1 MLETNEQTSHTN
13 SSIARQ
19 SRRLRM
25 KEKRDAQCTESDHS
39 QNLVD
44 KTDVSD
50 ARKKRRLILQ
60 NKKSSCGHPSS
71 APSPSTVSPVS
82 IPNVQDR
89 AHSIDARKKRRLILE
104 NRKFSIIEPETQYS
118 QVPLSNSEDDCSSS
132 NTSDSED
139 DMEQAPLADSNLQGD
154 QIWECT
160 YCHAHMWLQE
170 RASKTKKGHVPTFH
184 RCCRGGKIVVPLLEE
199 PPPLLRHLVFNKTST
214 ESKNYRNNIR
224 TYNSMFSF
232 TSPGM
237 KFDTTYSKK
246 GGPPT
251 LRLHGQTC
259 HRIGT
264 LLPKTGDRPQYAQL
278 YISDIDN
285 EVTNR
290 MKCFRDNTEIDKNT
304 VHNLKIMLDEFNIH
318 AKVFRMARDVLDD
331 NAFLDLNLRV
341 ICDRP
346 EDGRVYNRPTVS
358 EVAALIV
365 GDIDSA
371 CNRDIIIQARNGGL
385 QRIDEFHPAYLAY
398 QYPLIFVYGGDGY
411 MKNILHRYRHETEV
425 TRQNRQSI
433 KDWLSYRLQN
443 RSEEAKTLL
452 HSRRLFQQFLVDG
465 YCTMESERLN
475 WLRNNQSKLR
485 VGKYNRLTD
494 ECNNDDGRQQQKR
507 GKRVVLPSSFVGG
520 KRCMDQL
527 YFDGMAISSRLG
539 FPDLFITFTWN
550 PTWPEII
557 RALSETGLQPHDR
570 PDIITKV
577 FKIKFDELIAYITK
591 KRVLGKVL
599 AFMYTIEFH
608 KRGLP
613 HVYILIFLHSQSKY
627 PTPSDIDN
635 IICAE
640 IPDPAVHPRLYALVK
655 SNMMHGPCGVAR
667 TTSTCMKNGKCSKY
681 FPKKFNEETIV
692 DAEGYPLYRRRSKT
706 HIIEKNGITLDN
718 RHVVP
723 YNKRF
728 LLKYNAHINI
738 EWCNQSTSI
747 KYLFKYIS
755 KGYDR
760 ITASVSTNNNEPVD
774 EIKQYLDCRYI
785 SPCEACWRIYSFHIH
800 GRRPAVERMFYHL
813 VGEKAVYY
821 TDHDRM
827 ENVLENASVT
837 DSMFT
842 GWLSANSK
850 YTEAQSLTYGQFVS
864 KFVYHKKEREWRPRK
879 KGFTI
884 GRLIWVPPT
893 TGELF
898 YLWMM
903 LTVAKR
909 PKSYEEIRKVGNNQ
923 YEAFRD
929 ACFALGFL
937 EDDKEYIGAV
947 NRPTHV
953 WKDSWQ
959 LLSDGVLHAQR
970 QLALNT
976 ELVLTEA
983 ELQNLT
989 LIEIEKLLQENKRT
1003 LKDFKPIPYPDGY
1016 VLQQLGN
1023 RLIYD
1028 ERNYDIAKTKTE
1040 FTNLFGG
1047 LTVMLLKKPNFVKDL
1062 TDHLDPNEQ
1071 RAMYQKI
1078 MRAVESQNGAVF
1090 FLHGYGGTGKTYM
1103 WRTLAAALRSKH
1115 DICLTVATS
1124 GITSL
1129 LLPGGRTAYSK
1140 FKIPVPTLDNSTC
1153 KIEYNDDVGDLLRQ
1167 TKLII
1172 WDEAPMILPVVPR
1185 GSRSDIVHSAINASY
1200 IWNYVQVLTLT
1211 KNTRL
1216 QSGLTQNDKNEMQQF
1231 SEWLLRIGEGKVS
1244 EPNDGVTDFEVPPDL
1259 LITQF
1264 EDPIVAIVDATYPDF
1279 IHNFHSIQ
1287 YLKDRAI
1294 LASTLEIV
1302 EQINNHILDL
1312 IPGDMRDYYSS
1323 NSVDKSEI
1331 NDDTVVNILT
1341 PKFLSSL
1348 RTSGLPTHHLKL
1360 KVGTP
1365 IMLMRNID
1373 QSEGLCNGTRL
1384 IVTKLGTHVIE
1395 ASIIAGKSCG
1405 NQVYIPRMDMSP
1417 SQSPWPFKLNRRQ
1430 FPIILSYAMTINKS
1444 QGQSLDTV
1452 GLYLPRD
1459 VFTHG
1464 QIYVALSRVTT
1475 KQGIKILIH
1484 DQHAKVKT
1492 TTTNVVYKEIFD
1504 NI

>member
-60 NKKSSCGHPSS
+60 NKKSSCGHPTS

-82 IPNVQDR
+82 IPNVEDR

-104 NRKFSIIEPETQYS
+104 NRKFSVIPPETQYS
-118 QVPLSNSEDDCSSS
+118 QVPLSNSEDECSSS

-139 DMEQAPLADSNLQGD
+139 DMEQAPLADSNLQEYSDIGD

-199 PPPLLRHLVFNKTST
+199 APPLLRHLLFNKTST

-232 TSPGM
+232 TSPGK

-264 LLPKTGDRPQYAQL
+264 LLPENGDRPQYAQL
-278 YISDIDN
+278 YIYDTDN

-290 MKCFRDNTEIDKNT
+290 MKCFRDNTEIDENT
-304 VHNLKIMLDEFNIH
+304 VHNLKTVLDEFNIH

-331 NAFLDLNLRV
+331 NAFLDLKLRV
-341 ICDRP
+341 ICDKP

-398 QYPLIFVYGGDGY
+398 QYPLIFAYGKMVIGKIYCIDIA
-411 MKNILHRYRHETEV
+411 MKL
-425 TRQNRQSI
+425 
-433 KDWLSYRLQN
+433 
-443 RSEEAKTLL
+443 
-452 HSRRLFQQFLVDG
+452 
-465 YCTMESERLN
+465 
-475 WLRNNQSKLR
+475 
-485 VGKYNRLTD
+485 RLTD

-520 KRCMDQL
+520 KRYMDQL

-539 FPDLFITFTWN
+539 FPDLFITFTCN

-577 FKIKFDELIAYITK
+577 FKIKFDELIADITK
-591 KRVLGKVL
+591 KHVLGKVL
-599 AFMYTIEFH
+599 AFMYTIEFR

-613 HVYILIFLHSQSKY
+613 HAHILIFLHPQSKY

-667 TTSTCMKNGKCSKY
+667 MTSTCMKNGKCSKY

-706 HIIEKNGITLDN
+706 HVIEKNGITLDN

-728 LLKYNAHINI
+728 LLKYNAHINM

-898 YLWMM
+898 YLRMM
-903 LTVAKR
+903 LTVVKE
-909 PKSYEEIRKVGNNQ
+909 PKSYEEIRKVGNTQ
-923 YEAFRD
+923 YETFRD
-929 ACFALGFL
+929 ACFAMGFL
-937 EDDKEYIGAV
+937 EDDKEYIGALKEASEWGSGHFVRKLFVVMLLSGAV
-947 NRPTHV
+947 NRPTHI
-953 WKDSWQ
+953 WKESWQ

-976 ELVLTEA
+976 ELVLTDA
-983 ELQNLT
+983 ELQHLT

-1028 ERNYDIAKTKTE
+1028 ERNYNIAKTKTK
-1040 FTNLFGG
+1040 FTNLFRG
-1047 LTVMLLKKPNFVKDL
+1047 LTVMLLKKTNFVKDL
-1062 TDHLDPNEQ
+1062 TDNLDPDEQ
-1071 RAMYQKI
+1071 TAMYQKI
-1078 MRAVESQNGAVF
+1078 MRAVESHNGAVF

-1124 GITSL
+1124 GIASL
-1129 LLPGGRTAYSK
+1129 LLPGGRTAHSK

-1172 WDEAPMILPVVPR
+1172 WDEAPMAHKHTFEALDRTLRDVMSKYGNSKEMFGGKVVVFGGDFRQILPVVPR

-1200 IWNYVQVLTLT
+1200 IWNSVQVLTLT
-1211 KNTRL
+1211 KNMRL
-1216 QSGLTQNDKNEMQQF
+1216 QSGPTEDDTNEMQQF
-1231 SEWLLRIGEGKVS
+1231 SEWLLRIGEGKV
-1244 EPNDGVTDFEVPPDL
+1244 
-1259 LITQF
+1259 
-1264 EDPIVAIVDATYPDF
+1264 
-1279 IHNFHSIQ
+1279 
-1287 YLKDRAI
+1287 
-1294 LASTLEIV
+1294 
-1302 EQINNHILDL
+1302 
-1312 IPGDMRDYYSS
+1312 
-1323 NSVDKSEI
+1323 
-1331 NDDTVVNILT
+1331 
-1341 PKFLSSL
+1341 
-1348 RTSGLPTHHLKL
+1348 
-1360 KVGTP
+1360 
-1365 IMLMRNID
+1365 
-1373 QSEGLCNGTRL
+1373 
-1384 IVTKLGTHVIE
+1384 
-1395 ASIIAGKSCG
+1395 
-1405 NQVYIPRMDMSP
+1405 
-1417 SQSPWPFKLNRRQ
+1417 
-1430 FPIILSYAMTINKS
+1430 
-1444 QGQSLDTV
+1444 
-1452 GLYLPRD
+1452 
-1459 VFTHG
+1459 
-1464 QIYVALSRVTT
+1464 
-1475 KQGIKILIH
+1475 
-1484 DQHAKVKT
+1484 
-1492 TTTNVVYKEIFD
+1492 
-1504 NI
+1504 

>member
-60 NKKSSCGHPSS
+60 NKKSSCDHPSS

-82 IPNVQDR
+82 IPNVEDR

-104 NRKFSIIEPETQYS
+104 NRKFYVIQPETQYS

-139 DMEQAPLADSNLQGD
+139 DMEQAPLADSNLQEYSDIRD

-170 RASKTKKGHVPTFH
+170 RASKTKKGHVPTLH

-199 PPPLLRHLVFNKTST
+199 PPPLLRHLLFNKTST
-214 ESKNYRNNIR
+214 ESKNYQNNIR

-264 LLPKTGDRPQYAQL
+264 LLPEIGDRPQYAQL
-278 YISDIDN
+278 YIYDTDN

-290 MKCFRDNTEIDKNT
+290 MKCFRDNTEIDENT

-318 AKVFRMARDVLDD
+318 AKFFRMARDVLDD
-331 NAFLDLNLRV
+331 NAFLDLKLRV

-371 CNRDIIIQARNGGL
+371 CNMDIIIQARNGGL

-398 QYPLIFVYGGDGY
+398 QYPLIFAYGEDGY
-411 MKNILHRYRHETEV
+411 RKNILHRYRHETEV

-433 KDWLSYRLQN
+433 KDWLSYRLQD
-443 RSEEAKTLL
+443 RTEEAKTLL

-465 YCTMESERLN
+465 YCMMESERLN

-520 KRCMDQL
+520 KRYMDQL

-539 FPDLFITFTWN
+539 FPDLFITFTCN

-577 FKIKFDELIAYITK
+577 FKIKFDKLIADITK
-591 KRVLGKVL
+591 KHVLGKVL
-599 AFMYTIEFH
+599 AFMYTIEFQ

-613 HVYILIFLHSQSKY
+613 HAHILIFLHPQSKY

-635 IICAE
+635 IICTE
-640 IPDPAVHPRLYALVK
+640 IPDPTVHPRLYALVK
-655 SNMMHGPCGVAR
+655 SNMMHDPCGVAR

-681 FPKKFNEETIV
+681 FSKKFNEETIV
-692 DAEGYPLYRRRSKT
+692 DAE
-706 HIIEKNGITLDN
+706 
-718 RHVVP
+718 
-723 YNKRF
+723 
-728 LLKYNAHINI
+728 
-738 EWCNQSTSI
+738 
-747 KYLFKYIS
+747 
-755 KGYDR
+755 
-760 ITASVSTNNNEPVD
+760 
-774 EIKQYLDCRYI
+774 
-785 SPCEACWRIYSFHIH
+785 
-800 GRRPAVERMFYHL
+800 
-813 VGEKAVYY
+813 GEKAVYY

-827 ENVLENASVT
+827 EIVLENASVT

-850 YTEAQSLTYGQFVS
+850 YTEAQSLTCGQFVS

-879 KGFTI
+879 KGI
-884 GRLIWVPPT
+884 HHW
-893 TGELF
+893 
-898 YLWMM
+898 
-903 LTVAKR
+903 
-909 PKSYEEIRKVGNNQ
+909 EIDMGSTDN
-923 YEAFRD
+923 RD
-929 ACFALGFL
+929 ACFAMGFL
-937 EDDKEYIGAV
+937 EDDKEYIGALKEASEWGSGHFVRKLFVVMPLSGTV
-947 NRPTHV
+947 NRPAHV
-953 WKDSWQ
+953 WKESWR
-959 LLSDGVLHAQR
+959 LLSD
-970 QLALNT
+970 
-976 ELVLTEA
+976 ELVLTDA
-983 ELQNLT
+983 ELQHLT

-1016 VLQQLGN
+1016 VLQQSGN

-1028 ERNYDIAKTKTE
+1028 ERNYNIAKTKTE
-1040 FTNLFGG
+1040 FTNLFRG
-1047 LTVMLLKKPNFVKDL
+1047 LIDL
-1062 TDHLDPNEQ
+1062 TDHLDPDEQ

-1090 FLHGYGGTGKTYM
+1090 FLHGYSGTGKTYM

-1115 DICLTVATS
+1115 DICLTFATS
-1124 GITSL
+1124 GIASL
-1129 LLPGGRTAYSK
+1129 LLLGGRTAHSK

-1172 WDEAPMILPVVPR
+1172 WDEAPMAHKHTFEALDRTLRDVMSKYGNSKEMFGGKVVFGGDFRQILPVVPR

-1200 IWNYVQVLTLT
+1200 IWNSVQVLTLT
-1211 KNTRL
+1211 KNMRL
-1216 QSGLTQNDKNEMQQF
+1216 QS
-1231 SEWLLRIGEGKVS
+1231 
-1244 EPNDGVTDFEVPPDL
+1244 
-1259 LITQF
+1259 
-1264 EDPIVAIVDATYPDF
+1264 
-1279 IHNFHSIQ
+1279 
-1287 YLKDRAI
+1287 
-1294 LASTLEIV
+1294 
-1302 EQINNHILDL
+1302 
-1312 IPGDMRDYYSS
+1312 GDMRDYYSS
-1323 NSVDKSEI
+1323 NTVDKSEI
-1331 NDDTVVNILT
+1331 NDDTVVNILN
-1341 PKFLSSL
+1341 PEFLSSL

-1384 IVTKLGTHVIE
+1384 IVIKLGTHVIE
-1395 ASIIAGKSCG
+1395 ASIIAGKNCG

-1430 FPIILSYAMTINKS
+1430 FPIIVSYAMTINKS